1 MKHNKQG
8 FTLIELL
15 VVVLIISILAAV
27 ALPQY
32 KLAVLKARFTQAKIM
47 LSALVNA
54 EEVYY
59 LANGSYSPSISAL
72 DIDTPQ
78 ASKEHSSLTSNT
90 RTFEWGQCWVADDE
104 YGARVACTINDGVNL
119 YKYLRHSNI
128 HPNQYQCRA
137 QNIDLS
143 SPQNKICKQGSG
155 LNAPR
160 PNCKSS
166 SSYCDWMWE

>member
-47 LSALVNA
+47 VNVLANA
-54 EEVYY
+54 EEIYY

-78 ASKEHSSLTSNT
+78 ALEEKTALTSNT
-90 RTFEWGQCWVADDE
+90 RTFEWGSCWVTDDE
-104 YGARVACTINDGVNL
+104 YGARVACSINDGVYL
-119 YKYLRHSNI
+119 YKYLLYSTFPGR
-128 HPNQYQCRA
+128 YQCRA
-137 QNIDLS
+137 LNTNLS
-143 SPQNKICKQGSG
+143 SPQNKLCKQESG
-155 LNAPR
+155 RDTPHVCNGT
-160 PNCKSS
+160 N
-166 SSYCDWMWE
+166 YCEWYYRYT